1 MTRVE
6 VSRHVAADP
15 TSVALL
21 LAEPASQ
28 PEHDRAVVVTPPRRA
43 GVGFRADVE
52 VTDAIGRAV
61 SGQVLIQPATDA
73 GCDVRLWLTAPDAAA
88 ARGIE
93 RSSVAFLSDLA
104 TRAKSRS
111 FAA

>member
-15 TSVALL
+15 ASVALL
-21 LAEPASQ
+21 LAEPASE

-43 GVGFRADVE
+43 GVGFTAIVE
-52 VTDAIGRAV
+52 VIDALGRAG
-61 SGQVLIQPATDA
+61 SGQVSIEPATDA
-73 GCDVRLWLTAPDAAA
+73 GCDVRLWVRAPDATA

-93 RSSVAFLSDLA
+93 RSSIAFLSDLA
-104 TRAKSRS
+104 ARAKSRS

>member
-15 TSVALL
+15 ASVALL
-21 LAEPASQ
+21 LAEPAGE

-43 GVGFRADVE
+43 GVGFAAAVE
-52 VTDAIGRAV
+52 VIDAIGRAC
-61 SGQVLIQPATDA
+61 SGEVMIEPATDA
-73 GCDVRLWLTAPDAAA
+73 GCDVRLWVTAPDPTA

-93 RSSVAFLSDLA
+93 RSSTTFLGDLA
-104 TRAKSRS
+104 ARARSRS